1 MGKIFLVAIF
11 VGMIY
16 GGYGIYREVTKLSRG
31 SAPPAEK
38 LENPPP
44 RDTGSIG
51 KVAPEPTS
59 RQELKRLPAESPLP
73 VVSSST
79 EFIQLE
85 AWGIVS
91 AGDELP
97 DGSVLR
103 SWTESDA
110 IVQTETGTHERR
122 RFRRFSEAM
131 ALVVPVAAASV
142 SSSASGSGFFGK
154 AGNDSNDHLKGF

>member
-31 SAPPAEK
+31 SAPPSEK
-38 LENPPP
+38 LENPPS
-44 RDTGSIG
+44 RDTAAIE
-51 KVAPEPTS
+51 KAAPDPS
-59 RQELKRLPAESPLP
+59 SSQELKRLPVESPLP
-73 VVSSST
+73 VVSSSA

-85 AWGIVS
+85 AWGIVA
-91 AGDELP
+91 AGGELP

-110 IVQTETGTHERR
+110 IVQTETGSHERR

-131 ALVVPVAAASV
+131 ALVVPVAAVSV
-142 SSSASGSGFFGK
+142 SSSSGWDFPGK
-154 AGNDSNDHLKGF
+154 SGNDSNDHLK

>member
-1 MGKIFLVAIF
+1 MGKIFLMAIF
-11 VGMIY
+11 AGMIY

-38 LENPPP
+38 LEKSPP
-44 RDTGSIG
+44 RDAAPIE
-51 KVAPEPTS
+51 KVV
-59 RQELKRLPAESPLP
+59 PAATLSQKNERSPADPPLP
-73 VVSSST
+73 VVSSSS

-85 AWGIVS
+85 AWGIV
-91 AGDELP
+91 AVGGELP

-131 ALVVPVAAASV
+131 ALVVPVAAVSVV
-142 SSSASGSGFFGK
+142 SSSAGSGFLGNS
-154 AGNDSNDHLKGF
+154 ANDSNDHLK